1 MKFKAKLAFAV
12 IGVMTVACSRNKQD
26 ALTIPLQP
34 VSRQTIVVQAEATG
48 VVEPINVIE
57 VKAKSSG
64 QIVAMPVETGTFVK
78 PGDLLVQLD
87 TRDTRNAYAQAKAD
101 LDAANVNLQVS
112 KQAKERADQ
121 LFKDRII
128 TSVEHEAAQVEYAN
142 AQATVLR
149 NRAALDIKL
158 QNLQDAT
165 VRAPVAGTVIEKDV
179 ALGQVIASGTGTFGG
194 GTTIL
199 KMADLTKVRVR
210 ALVNETDI
218 GTVKPGQAA
227 TVTVDAFPDR
237 PFMGTVE
244 KIEPQATIQQS
255 VTMFPVLIS
264 IDNTA
269 RLLMPGMNGEVS
281 VETQRRDNVLAVP
294 NDAVRSPNEVAAVAP
309 LLGLDPDS
317 VRAELRNQGGGRG
330 GNRVGSTQ
338 GAGGASP
345 AGGTATNGGG
355 VPELTSTAEA
365 QTPGQG
371 NAQRGGFNLPQVT
384 DKQCE
389 AVTATL
395 AKHPEVQGKISD
407 LRTRMQSGELD
418 RQGMQAEMQKIY
430 SGVGLDAGVARACIF
445 RQRGGGFGGGQ
456 GGANGGR
463 GATGGT
469 GSPGSQSGAAGGAR
483 AFGGAGQSGFGGAQ
497 GGGQGGFGGGFGGA
511 NARRGLVFVA
521 SDTTAKKKYSPRMV
535 RLGVSN
541 FDYSE
546 VLSGVKEGEL
556 VAILNV
562 AAMQAKQQSDMN
574 QIRGRAG
581 VPGIQRP
588 QAAGGAGA
596 AGGGARP
603 GGAAGGQ
610 R

>member
-1 MKFKAKLAFAV
+1 MKRKLMLALAATVGITAV
-12 IGVMTVACSRNKQD
+12 SCSRNKDD

-34 VSRQTIVVQAEATG
+34 VSRQTIVVTAEATG

-64 QIVAMPVETGTFVK
+64 QIVAMPVETGSFIK

-87 TRDTRNAYAQAKAD
+87 TRDTRNSYAQAKAD
-101 LDAANVNLQVS
+101 LDAASVNLRVS
-112 KQAKERADQ
+112 KQANDRADQ

-128 TSVEHEAAQVEYAN
+128 TSVEHEAAQVGYAN

-149 NRAALDIKL
+149 NRAALDIRL

-165 VRAPVAGTVIEKDV
+165 VRAPVAGTVIEKTV
-179 ALGQVIASGTGTFGG
+179 SLGQVIASGTGTFGG

-218 GTVKPGQAA
+218 GKVRPGLSA

-237 PFMGTVE
+237 PFMGTVD

-264 IDNTA
+264 IDNQA

-281 VETQRRDNVLAVP
+281 IEVERRENVLAVP

-317 VRAELRNQGGGRG
+317 VQAELRNQGGGRST
-330 GNRVGSTQ
+330 RVGSNQGQ
-338 GAGGASP
+338 GAPVNGT
-345 AGGTATNGGG
+345 AGGSTANA
-355 VPELTSTAEA
+355 ELTSTAA
-365 QTPGQG
+365 QGQAAQGGQG
-371 NAQRGGFNLPQVT
+371 GQRGGSNLPEVT

-395 AKHPEVQGKISD
+395 AKHPEVQTKISD
-407 LRTRMQSGELD
+407 LRTRMMSGAID
-418 RQGMQAEMQKIY
+418 RQAMQAEMQKIY
-430 SGVGLDAGVARACIF
+430 TAAGLDAGVARACTF
-445 RQRGGGFGGGQ
+445 RQRGGSGAGASGAS
-456 GGANGGR
+456 GANA
-463 GATGGT
+463 ATGT
-469 GSPGSQSGAAGGAR
+469 QSGAAGASGRGQA
-483 AFGGAGQSGFGGAQ
+483 AG
-497 GGGQGGFGGGFGGA
+497 
-511 NARRGLVFVA
+511 RRGLVFVA
-521 SDTTAKKKYSPRMV
+521 TDTTKSKKYSPRMV
-535 RLGVSN
+535 RLGASN

-546 VLSGVKEGEL
+546 VLSGVKEGDL

-562 AAMQAKQQSDMN
+562 AALQAKSQADMN
-574 QIRGRAG
+574 QVRGRAG
-581 VPGIQRP
+581 VPGIQRAP
-588 QAAGGAGA
+588 TTGGA
-596 AGGGARP
+596 AGGGAGARP
-603 GGAAGGQ
+603 GGAAGQ
-610 R
+610 RGGGG